1 MAAGEARSTR
11 RIDLK
16 FVLSAVL
23 IGAGVFALMFLAWWV
38 RDAFLLVFAS
48 VTLATLL
55 RAASDP
61 LCRFRMP
68 RGWALLIV
76 AIVLIAVV
84 AAASMLVGGQLKQ
97 QLTTLVDQLQNALQ
111 QLEQRLGVR
120 LLDPAPA
127 PDGQAGGGSGAF
139 ARIAASLREAF
150 GALLAWGS
158 TVLGALAST
167 VLVIVGGFYIAADP
181 EPYRRGLVQLL
192 PRDQREHAETALD
205 LCGTALRRWL
215 GAQLIS
221 MLLVGLM
228 TGLGAWAIGLPAPFG
243 LAILAGL
250 AEFVPIIG
258 PIFGAGPALVLAMAL
273 GLEPFLW
280 TAALFLVVQQLESN
294 MITPILQQRI
304 VDVPP
309 ALLLF
314 SIVAFGLLF
323 GVLGTVLAGPLTVV
337 TLVLVKALYVRET
350 LGEETTIPGET

>member
-1 MAAGEARSTR
+1 MAAGRAKSTDGV
-11 RIDLK
+11 DLK
-16 FVLSAVL
+16 FVLSSVL

-38 RDAFLLVFAS
+38 RDAFLLVFAA

-61 LCRFRMP
+61 LCRFRIP
-68 RGWALLIV
+68 RGWALLVV
-76 AIVLIAVV
+76 AIVIIAILAT
-84 AAASMLVGGQLKQ
+84 AAMLVGGQLKQ
-97 QLTTLVDQLQNALQ
+97 QLTTLVDQLQNAIQ

-120 LLDPAPA
+120 LLDPAP
-127 PDGQAGGGSGAF
+127 GGPGGGAF

-158 TVLGALAST
+158 TVLGALASL
-167 VLVIVGGFYIAADP
+167 VLVIVGGFYIAGDP
-181 EPYRRGLVQLL
+181 EPYRRGLIKLL
-192 PRDQREHAETALD
+192 PKDHREKAETALD
-205 LCGTALRRWL
+205 HCGTALRRWL
-215 GAQLIS
+215 GAQFIS
-221 MLLVGLM
+221 MLLVGLAV
-228 TGLGAWAIGLPAPFG
+228 GFGAWAIGLPAPFG

-258 PIFGAGPALVLAMAL
+258 PIVGAGPALLLALAL

-280 TAALFLVVQQLESN
+280 TVALFLVVQQLESN
-294 MITPILQQRI
+294 MITPLLQQRI

-309 ALLLF
+309 AVLLF
-314 SIVAFGLLF
+314 SVVAFGLMF

-350 LGEETTIPGET
+350 LGEETSIPGDG